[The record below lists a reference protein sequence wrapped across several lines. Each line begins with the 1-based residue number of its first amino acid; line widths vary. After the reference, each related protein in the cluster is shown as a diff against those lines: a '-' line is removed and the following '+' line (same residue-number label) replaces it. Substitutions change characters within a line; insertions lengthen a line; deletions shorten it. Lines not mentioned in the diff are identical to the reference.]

1 MPYASVVLDIPT
13 RALDGAFDYE
23 IPPELAGDAA
33 GVALPATSDPDPVA
47 VGATVLV
54 PLGNRQVV
62 GYVMATS
69 PDAPAGIDPK
79 KIKPILQVLA
89 APAFDDAGAAVA
101 RWMAHEYACPLPD
114 AVRPFLAPGQKVK
127 VTRDALGEPWRLVTD
142 SVGAVDE
149 RWAGLAPAAADFT
162 PARNAA
168 RQRAVIEA
176 LAEGPQRVAELSATI
191 PGAAAA
197 VTALARR
204 GVVLVER
211 RRQVRGAADATS
223 LSSAAAPRPAAL
235 TDGQRAALSAIDAAR
250 AAARGDVVLV
260 DGVTG
265 SGKTEVYLDAI
276 ERSLADGRGAL
287 VLVPEISL
295 TAQTVGRFRSRF
307 GDDVAVLHSRLSAGE
322 RFDQW
327 DLVRRGEA
335 RVVVGARSALFAPLA
350 DPGLIIIDEEHEG
363 SYKQDK
369 SPRYHAREVAA
380 RMARERGCALV
391 LGSATPSLESLGR
404 CRAGSWGGVT
414 WTRVSMP
421 ERPGGA
427 RLPEVR
433 VVDMAE
439 QFRGGGRSVFS
450 APLADALRG
459 VAERGEK
466 AVLLLNRRGFANF
479 LMCRECGCVPEC
491 PHCSCALTYHE
502 RGHYLACHTCGR
514 TWPVRAYP
522 DPSTSCPNCGSRY
535 LGAYGVGTQR
545 VEDELR
551 MMLPEGVEVIR
562 MDADTTRA
570 KGAHQRLLEQ
580 FDAARSAVLVGTQM
594 IAKGLDFP
602 EVTLVGV
609 INADTMLK
617 LPDFRAAERTYD
629 LLEQVAG
636 RAGRGETPGQV
647 IVQTYWASHPAMRA
661 VEGHDRAL
669 FLEAELAERRE
680 AGYPPFSRL
689 GNVVLWGRSDAAV
702 RMASKALADAV
713 RGRVEGQ
720 PGWEVLGPT
729 DCVKARAKD
738 FFRRHVMVKSPVDAD
753 LGGVLGA
760 AAASLGPLKGINMSV
775 DIDAYDMM

>member
-1 MPYASVVLDIPT
+1 MPYASVVLDIPS
-13 RALDGAFDYE
+13 RALDGAFDYAV
-23 IPPELAGDAA
+23 PEALATEA
-33 GVALPATSDPDPVA
+33 A

-54 PLGNRQVV
+54 PLGAREVV
-62 GYVMATS
+62 GYVMAVRDELS
-69 PDAPAGIDPK
+69 ADIAAEK
-79 KIKPILQVLA
+79 VKPLLQVLA
-89 APAFDDAGAAVA
+89 PPAFDKKSAEVAAWIA
-101 RWMAHEYACPLPD
+101 REYACPLAD

-127 VTRDALGEPWRLVTD
+127 VVRDAPGEPWRLVSD

-149 RWAGLAPAAADFT
+149 RWAGLTPAATDWQ
-162 PARNAA
+162 PRRNAP
-168 RQRAVIEA
+168 RQRAVLEA
-176 LAEGPQRVAELSATI
+176 LAAGPQRVAELSATI
-191 PGAAAA
+191 PGASSVVA
-197 VTALARR
+197 ALAKR
-204 GVVLVER
+204 GVVAVES
-211 RRQVRGAADATS
+211 RRQVRGADDKTS
-223 LSSAAAPRPAAL
+223 LSSAAAPRPAQL
-235 TDGQRAALSAIDAAR
+235 TAGQQAALAAIDAAR
-250 AAARGDVVLV
+250 EAGRGDVVLV

-276 ERSLADGRGAL
+276 ERSLASGRGAL

-307 GDDVAVLHSRLSAGE
+307 GDAVAVLHSRLSAGE

-327 DLVRRGEA
+327 DLVRQGVA
-335 RVVVGARSALFAPLA
+335 RVVVGARSALFAPLS
-350 DPGLIIIDEEHEG
+350 DPGLIIIDEEHEA

-369 SPRYHAREVAA
+369 NPRYHARDVAA
-380 RMARERGCALV
+380 RMARARGCALV
-391 LGSATPSLESLGR
+391 LGSATPSLESLAR
-404 CRAGSWGGVT
+404 CREGSWRGAA

-421 ERPGGA
+421 ERPGSS

-450 APLADALRG
+450 APLSDALREC
-459 VAERGEK
+459 ASRGEK
-466 AVLLLNRRGFANF
+466 AVLMLNRRGFANF

-491 PHCSCALTYHE
+491 PSCSCALTYHE

-514 TWPVRAYP
+514 TWSVRAYP
-522 DPSTSCPNCGSRY
+522 DPSCSCPNCGSRY
-535 LGAYGVGTQR
+535 MGAYGIGTQR

-551 MMLPEGVEVIR
+551 MLLPDGVEVIR
-562 MDADTTRA
+562 MDADTTRG
-570 KGAHQRLLEQ
+570 KGSHQRLLEQ
-580 FDAARSAVLVGTQM
+580 FDAADSAVLVGTQM

-636 RAGRGETPGQV
+636 RAGRGENPGQV

-661 VEGHDRAL
+661 VESHDRAL
-669 FLEAELAERRE
+669 FLEAELAERKE
-680 AGYPPFSRL
+680 AGYPPYSRL
-689 GNVVLWGRSDAAV
+689 GNAVLWGRSDAAC

-713 RGRVEGQ
+713 RASVGEK

-729 DCVKARAKD
+729 DCVKARVKD
-738 FFRRHVMVKSPVDAD
+738 NFRRHVMVKAPVDAD
-753 LGGVLGA
+753 LGGVLGEA
-760 AAASLGPLKGINMSV
+760 VSSLGALKGINMSV

>member
-13 RALDGAFDYE
+13 RALDGAFDYAV
-23 IPPELAGDAA
+23 PAALAAE
-33 GVALPATSDPDPVA
+33 VA

-54 PLGNRQVV
+54 PLGSREVV

-69 PDAPAGIDPK
+69 ADAPAGIDPA
-79 KIKPILQVLA
+79 KIKPVSQVLA
-89 APAFDDAGAAVA
+89 PPAFDEAGAEVA
-101 RWMAHEYACPLPD
+101 RWMAREYACPLPD

-127 VTRDALGEPWRLVTD
+127 VTRDAPGEPWRLVSEST
-142 SVGAVDE
+142 GAVDE
-149 RWAGLAPAAADFT
+149 RWAGLAPAAADFV
-162 PARNAA
+162 PAKNAA
-168 RQRAVIEA
+168 RQRTVLDA
-176 LAEGPQRVAELSATI
+176 LAAGPQRVAELSATI

-211 RRQVRGAADATS
+211 RRQVRGSAESTS
-223 LSSAAAPRPAAL
+223 LSSAAAPRPQAL
-235 TDGQRAALSAIDAAR
+235 TDGQRAALAAIDAAR
-250 AAARGDVVLV
+250 AAGRGDVVLV

-327 DLVRRGEA
+327 DLVRQGQA

-350 DPGLIIIDEEHEG
+350 NPGLIIIDEEHEG

-391 LGSATPSLESLGR
+391 LGSATPSLEALGR
-404 CRAGSWGGVT
+404 CRAGSWGGVS

-427 RLPEVR
+427 RLPKVR

-450 APLADALRG
+450 APLAEALRG

-570 KGAHQRLLEQ
+570 KGAHQKLLEQ
-580 FDAARSAVLVGTQM
+580 FDAADSAVLVGTQM

-636 RAGRGETPGQV
+636 RAGRGEAPGQV

-661 VEGHDRAL
+661 VEAHERAL
-669 FLEAELAERRE
+669 FLEAELAEREE

-689 GNVVLWGRSDAAV
+689 GNVVLWGKSEAAC
-702 RMASKALADAV
+702 RAASAALADAV
-713 RGRVEGQ
+713 RARVEGQ
-720 PGWEVLGPT
+720 RGWEVLGPT

-738 FFRRHVMVKSPVDAD
+738 YFRRHVMVKSPVDAD

-760 AAASLGPLKGINMSV
+760 AASSLGPLKGINMSV